1 MPWLSVPIQRAF
13 SLSKNNAPT
22 FRVLP
27 SNSGVTNGFQTPCI
41 TCCTPKLRL
50 GEFIPTHT
58 EPSAL
63 AARPLTLSI
72 PSFDFKSP
80 KTNVLDEPGFQRT
93 TAVSLPIQR
102 FPRVSSTRAPAP
114 SEPDIPSALP

>member
-1 MPWLSVPIQRAF
+1 MPCLSVPIQRAF

-22 FRVLP
+22 SRVLP

-41 TCCTPKLRL
+41 TCCNPKPRP

-58 EPSAL
+58 EPSGL

-72 PSFDFKSP
+72 PSFDFKSS
-80 KTNVLDEPGFQRT
+80 KTHVLDDRGFQPT
-93 TAVSLPIQR
+93 TAGSLPIQR
-102 FPRVSSTRAPAP
+102 FPRVSSTRVPAP